1 MSLSDSHW
9 SGRKRSFSFEVERL
23 SCHIDAQDQQLK
35 DLRSLVRRED
45 SRIAT
50 LSEQLHRSQ
59 ADLELTASRFNAL
72 AGEIPADIADLSDQ
86 LSAILNAA
94 TAEAEEIRAE
104 ARQFAESIRIEAEE
118 RAAVV
123 LTEAELEHRSAAEL
137 RASVEAQSKQIRVD
151 IAELRQQATLNAA
164 EIVRDAENQVEEM
177 LTRAHRDVNA
187 QLAAAQAKLDELSSV
202 RANIVAQLK
211 DFYEQFTAL
220 DRSVET
226 DRRVSSICVVP
237 SVSAHKRSAHSAHDV
252 VMMHETLGDV
262 G

>member
-1 MSLSDSHW
+1 M
-9 SGRKRSFSFEVERL
+9 
-23 SCHIDAQDQQLK
+23 
-35 DLRSLVRRED
+35 VRRDD

-59 ADLELTASRFNAL
+59 ADLEITASRFNAM
-72 AGEIPADIADLSDQ
+72 AGEIPADMADLSDR
-86 LSAILNAA
+86 LSTILNAA

-104 ARQFAESIRIEAEE
+104 ARQFAETIRIEAEE
-118 RAAVV
+118 QAAVV
-123 LTEAELEHRSAAEL
+123 LTEAEMEHRSVAEL
-137 RASVEAQSKQIRVD
+137 RADLEAQSKQIRVD
-151 IAELRQQATLNAA
+151 ITELRQQATLNAA
-164 EIVRDAENQVEEM
+164 AIVRDAETQVEEM

-187 QLAAAQAKLDELSSV
+187 QLAAAQAKLDELSRV
-202 RANIVAQLK
+202 RASIVAQLK

-237 SVSAHKRSAHSAHDV
+237 STSTQIRSAHLAPDV
-252 VMMHETLGDV
+252 AMMHEALGDV